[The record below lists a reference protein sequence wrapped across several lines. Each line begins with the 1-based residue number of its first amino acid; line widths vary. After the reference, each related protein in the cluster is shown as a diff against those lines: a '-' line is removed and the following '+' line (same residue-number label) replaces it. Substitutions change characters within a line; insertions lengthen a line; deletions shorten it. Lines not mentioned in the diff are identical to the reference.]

1 MADQEG
7 EAAAPERPFGLT
19 PSRVRGFIAVLV
31 LFIGIYAILFESEP
45 PPVFEEVDI
54 NIPDR
59 PEPDFD
65 ERSIV
70 LPEFE
75 PSPEEEG
82 AEAAEGVE
90 ITTTEAEDA
99 PEPQPVG
106 QGETAEAPAEI
117 APEEAPAEEPAAA
130 PEPEAEPEP
139 VAAEEEPAPEGA
151 QPPAPETAP
160 SATSGY
166 YVQIAALKSQEAAS
180 ALSEKVGSGLEV
192 PTYVESIRRGGD
204 VLYRVRLGPFGDDE
218 ARARNTLNRL
228 RELDASLGANSYVDF
243 E

>member
-7 EAAAPERPFGLT
+7 ETAAAERPFGLT

-45 PPVFEEVDI
+45 PPVFEDVDI
-54 NIPDR
+54 NIPER

-65 ERSIV
+65 ERSII
-70 LPEFE
+70 LPDLE

-90 ITTTEAEDA
+90 ITTTEVEEA

-117 APEEAPAEEPAAA
+117 ASEEAPAEEPAEEPA
-130 PEPEAEPEP
+130 PEPEPEP
-139 VAAEEEPAPEGA
+139 VAADEEPAPEEERP
-151 QPPAPETAP
+151 QDSETAP

-166 YVQIAALKSQEAAS
+166 YVQIGAFESRESAS
-180 ALSEKVGSGLEV
+180 SLSEKVGSALEV
-192 PTYVESIRRGGD
+192 PTYVESIRRGGK

-228 RELDASLGANSYVDF
+228 RELDPNLGANSYVDL